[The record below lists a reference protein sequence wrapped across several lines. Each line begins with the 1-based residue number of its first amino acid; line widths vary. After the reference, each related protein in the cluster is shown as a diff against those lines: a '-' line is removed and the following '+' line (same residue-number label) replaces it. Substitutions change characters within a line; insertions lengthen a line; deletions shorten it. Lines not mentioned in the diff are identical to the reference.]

1 MLRAAFA
8 VLLTMSA
15 TAAVAQEPLARADV
29 ETIVREY
36 ILANPEVLEEAYTIL
51 QQRRQ
56 SEQDAA
62 IVTSLETHRDAL
74 ENSRYGAVM
83 GNPDGDVTLVEFF
96 DYNCGYCKRAM
107 DDLDRLIADDPNL
120 RVVMKEFPVLG
131 PPSVEAAAVSIL
143 VNEMKPELY
152 GEFHDRLLSS
162 ETPADG
168 EVALTI
174 AADMGLPRD
183 EIAGNLRSEEVRGA
197 MQESY
202 DIAKAL
208 GLSGTPSY
216 VVGDKV
222 AFGAVGYDELKAHIN
237 TARCGEATC

>member
-8 VLLTMSA
+8 VLLSVSA
-15 TAAVAQEPLARADV
+15 SAAVAQEPLARADV

-36 ILANPEVLEEAYTIL
+36 ILQNPELLEEAYTIL

-56 SEQDAA
+56 AVEAQARVA
-62 IVTSLETHRDAL
+62 SLDTHRDTL
-74 ENSRYGAVM
+74 ENSQYSAIM

-107 DDLDRLIADDPNL
+107 GDLERLIEDDPNL

-152 GEFHDRLLSS
+152 AEFHDRLLGVDG
-162 ETPADG
+162 PADG
-168 EVALTI
+168 ETALAI
-174 AADMGLPRD
+174 AVDMGFARED
-183 EIAGNLRSEEVRGA
+183 IEGNLRSEAVRGA

-202 DIAKAL
+202 DVAKAL

-216 VVGDKV
+216 VVGDQV

-237 TARCGEATC
+237 TARCGEMTC